1 MGDSRPASMDSVNE
15 CQTGHKEAINDICYD
30 FYGRRLA
37 TCSAD
42 KGIKVFDLD
51 ETTNEWVLSGEMSNG
66 GTGHTGVVVKVAW
79 AHPEFG
85 TLLASCSEDHSVIV
99 WKEDSVDQ
107 SWSRA
112 IDLVDARAGVQDVKF
127 APHHMG
133 LQLAAGSKDGVVRI
147 YQARDPMKPEHWTL
161 ESEFEAA
168 QKGIEVRCL
177 SWNPSRFD
185 TPMIVV
191 GCTTAKEAQGHKKST
206 DSVMIWTFNESFT
219 KWQSLPILTDC
230 PQNDV
235 WSVSWAPNMGRTF
248 HYIAC
253 CSRDDNKHVRLWK
266 IPAGSELLS
275 NAQQVEAIEL
285 NPSSS
290 QARRVEWNVSGSILA
305 TSGDDGEVVLW
316 QCDHFDEKWVQ
327 ISQHSAR

>member
-1 MGDSRPASMDSVNE
+1 MQGENQQTGVQD
-15 CQTGHKEAINDICYD
+15 CQTGHKEAINDISYD

-51 ETTNEWVLSGEMSNG
+51 QQTNEWRLSGEMSVG
-66 GTGHTGVVVKVAW
+66 ASGHTGVVVKVAW

-85 TLLASCSEDHSVIV
+85 TILASCSEDHSVIV
-99 WKEDSVDQ
+99 WKEDPVDGK
-107 SWSRA
+107 WSQKA
-112 IDLVDARAGVQDVKF
+112 GLVDARAGVQDIKF
-127 APHHMG
+127 APHHLG

-147 YQARDPMKPEHWTL
+147 YEAADSTKPSSWSL
-161 ESEFEAA
+161 KSEFDAA

-177 SWNPSRFD
+177 SWNPSRVD
-185 TPMIVV
+185 TPMIAV
-191 GCTTAKEAQGHKKST
+191 GCTTGKEGGHEGFNN
-206 DSVMIWTFNESFT
+206 SVMIWTFNDSF
-219 KWQSLPILTDC
+219 KKFQSLPILKDC
-230 PQNDV
+230 PQGDV

-253 CSRDDNKHVRLWK
+253 CSRDDGAHVRLWEF
-266 IPAGSELLS
+266 PAGSSMLQEPL
-275 NAQQVEAIEL
+275 QVAAIVL
-285 NPSSS
+285 DSSSS

-316 QCDHFDEKWVQ
+316 QSDHFEEDKKWVRLSA
-327 ISQHSAR
+327 SQ